1 MYFTNIYK
9 TLKQLERNRAKVKKL
24 QETILWVALT
34 KLIFLF
40 HPHNLAASCSN
51 SSGYCFTKRAW
62 HNMGLY
68 LGGGEY
74 IQNNILVCKR
84 MGLNPGGGGF
94 NMGFYDNFASL
105 LTAVNAMSFKHE

>member
-9 TLKQLERNRAKVKKL
+9 TLEQLERNRTKVKKL
-24 QETILWVALT
+24 QETVLWVALT
-34 KLIFLF
+34 KFIFLF
-40 HPHNLAASCSN
+40 HPHNFAASCSN

-68 LGGGEY
+68 LGEGGY

-84 MGLNPGGGGF
+84 MGLNPGGG
-94 NMGFYDNFASL
+94 A
-105 LTAVNAMSFKHE
+105 LTWDFTIILHPS